1 MPALAVLG
9 LLVGVLASPG
19 PADARVKRVFGGAVK
34 CAKRAGGIQFCGS
47 VRIDGTP
54 TPVRTLAR
62 SWDGTAIDV
71 NFALPKGSAKRK
83 RPYPLVML
91 FHGYGGSKLGI
102 DDTGGGLANPF
113 ASMRPWLEAGYAT
126 FSMSDRGFDESCGT
140 AASRAAVPAAAC
152 RNGFNHLLDTR
163 YEVRDAQYFA
173 GELVDQ
179 GLVARKR
186 IAAVGGSYGG
196 GMSMALAALKNRLML
211 RSGKLVRWRSAKGR
225 QLRLA
230 AAAPSVPWTDLT
242 YALVPN
248 GSTLDYVADAPYV
261 GRLGVMKESYVN
273 ALYLVGCETPT
284 SFCTTTDPR
293 WNLGMTRALLNQGEP
308 YTDPALSDML
318 EEIQTFHSSYSIDDS
333 QPPAPL
339 LIQNGWTDDLFPVDE
354 ALRFYNRTKT
364 NHPRTPVSLFFA
376 DIGHMRAQ
384 NKPADER
391 RYASAV
397 RKWLR
402 HYVKGKGRKPFQ
414 GVQALTET
422 CPSTAPSAGPFKARS
437 WAALSPGE
445 VRLSGAPA
453 QTILP
458 TGGDPAIGRTFDAV
472 TGNAC
477 ATVGAATQPG
487 VATYLLDVTSSF
499 TLLGSPTVVADFT
512 LPGATSQVA
521 ARLLDVGPDGKETL
535 VARGLWRPEVSS
547 APSRQVFQL
556 HPGAWQFAPGHRVK
570 LELLPD
576 DAPYGRASNGQQPVT
591 VANLELRLPT
601 RDKPGANAMVQE
613 PLAKVVPPGHRLARG
628 YTGSS

>member
-1 MPALAVLG
+1 MPAAAPPPAFTRRARRRSLSALAVLG

-34 CAKRAGGIQFCGS
+34 CSERAGGIQFCGS

-173 GELVDQ
+173 GKLVDE

-211 RSGKLVRWRSAKGR
+211 RSGKLVRWRSAKGE

-248 GSTLDYVADAPYV
+248 GSTLDYVADAPYE

-308 YTDPALSDML
+308 YADPALSEML
-318 EEIQTFHSSYSIDDS
+318 EEIETFHSSYSIDDS

-391 RYASAV
+391 RYAVPWARDQAPNRRGASCRVAESA
-397 RKWLR
+397 W
-402 HYVKGKGRKPFQ
+402 
-414 GVQALTET
+414 TD
-422 CPSTAPSAGPFKARS
+422 
-437 WAALSPGE
+437 
-445 VRLSGAPA
+445 RLVP
-453 QTILP
+453 
-458 TGGDPAIGRTFDAV
+458 
-472 TGNAC
+472 
-477 ATVGAATQPG
+477 GAADHQGWQT
-487 VATYLLDVTSSF
+487 LSS
-499 TLLGSPTVVADFT
+499 LG
-512 LPGATSQVA
+512 A
-521 ARLLDVGPDGKETL
+521 A
-535 VARGLWRPEVSS
+535 
-547 APSRQVFQL
+547 
-556 HPGAWQFAPGHRVK
+556 
-570 LELLPD
+570 
-576 DAPYGRASNGQQPVT
+576 
-591 VANLELRLPT
+591 
-601 RDKPGANAMVQE
+601 
-613 PLAKVVPPGHRLARG
+613 
-628 YTGSS
+628 